1 MVLLHESCIQ
11 SVIHSLCLNL
21 FKSGFASFD
30 HCFWSDQF
38 DKIND
43 RISLENTNNDGACI
57 TGVIVD
63 GKQMLFGKN
72 GKLQS
77 FWIDGDQNNCYD
89 NFLGTNQITIKNGLG
104 MFQNCCM
111 ISIFLAGQ
119 FRSSKGFVSI
129 TAKLLA

>member
-72 GKLQS
+72 GNLQS
-77 FWIDGDQNNCYD
+77 FWMDGDQNNCYD
-89 NFLGTNQITIKNGLG
+89 NYLGTNQITIQNGQG
-104 MFQNCCM
+104 MFQN
-111 ISIFLAGQ
+111 
-119 FRSSKGFVSI
+119 
-129 TAKLLA
+129 